1 MGQEVVV
8 MDVIVVHRWSEVA
21 KTVKVT
27 VVVDSFGGNGI
38 CKTLLFMVQDCQIK
52 KLDFGV
58 LLILT
63 FCINTEFSLYI

>member
-27 VVVDSFGGNGI
+27 VVD
-38 CKTLLFMVQDCQIK
+38 L
-52 KLDFGV
+52 
-58 LLILT
+58 
-63 FCINTEFSLYI
+63 